1 MSGTDPMTEKQA
13 TLLRRLC
20 VDHGVEFDSE
30 LTKWEAS
37 DYIKEL
43 QDEMPPEKRAVHPS
57 YKQIHA
63 TPCPEC
69 GAGKWSKCREDG
81 STRPQFHQ
89 ARQSAARRAAIEWR
103 KAQDDRADA
112 GDV

>member
-1 MSGTDPMTEKQA
+1 MSSTDPMTDAQA
-13 TLLRRLC
+13 RYLRDLCSLHQVELDPDLTIREAANLIAELKDTL
-20 VDHGVEFDSE
+20 
-30 LTKWEAS
+30 
-37 DYIKEL
+37 
-43 QDEMPPEKRAVHPS
+43 PPEKGAVHPS

-89 ARQSAARRAAIEWR
+89 ARQSAARQVAIEWR

-112 GDV
+112 GGI